1 MADRSERK
9 RSVRIISTVLGI
21 VALAGILL
29 VLLSVPF
36 VKTEGTISDTMII
49 KNINLPGMD
58 DEVSK
63 ALDGQG
69 SSAPAISIDEL
80 GEINGTYYVEFYH
93 FGKSYKVESNES
105 MKYGISKKYTKPG
118 AKVDIWINPFFPD
131 KIFKIDFK

>member
-9 RSVRIISTVLGI
+9 RTVRIISTVLGI

-49 KNINLPGMD
+49 KNINLAGMD

-63 ALDGQG
+63 VLDGQG

-105 MKYGISKKYTKPG
+105 MMYGISKKYSKPG